1 MADRTT
7 AAGGAPE
14 QPGPDHPGP
23 DQPETDRSN
32 GLAPPEAAAQPTR
45 VIAIVNQKGGVGK
58 TTTAVN
64 LAAALAAC
72 GQRTLVIDLDPQ
84 GNASTG
90 VGIPARDR
98 HIGIYDVLIGD
109 AGLFDAAMATE
120 TPNFD
125 IVPSTMALSG
135 AEIELVDMP
144 RRERR
149 LADALAA
156 AERRRGAAAYAFI
169 LIDCPPSLGLL
180 TLNALTAADGALAPL
195 QAEFLALEGLSHLKR
210 TIDLV
215 AERLN
220 PRLSLEGI
228 VITMIDRRVRLAEAV
243 AADVRAHFG
252 DIVYRAEIPR
262 NVRVSEAPSHGKPVL
277 LYDLHCAGSRAYL
290 RLAREFLKRERLLPP
305 DGGLEIGRAA

>member
-1 MADRTT
+1 MTIDLEDVMGRP
-7 AAGGAPE
+7 PE
-14 QPGPDHPGP
+14 QLSVDP
-23 DQPETDRSN
+23 RI
-32 GLAPPEAAAQPTR
+32 
-45 VIAIVNQKGGVGK
+45 IAVVNQKGGVGK

-90 VGIPARDR
+90 VGIPARER
-98 HIGIYDVLIGD
+98 KLGIYDVLLGECTLRD
-109 AGLFDAAMATE
+109 ATMRTE
-120 TPNFD
+120 TPRFD
-125 IVPSTMALSG
+125 IIPSTMHLSG
-135 AEIELVDMP
+135 AEIELVGMP

-149 LADALAA
+149 LADAFQDAQTAGNLD
-156 AERRRGAAAYAFI
+156 YAFI

-180 TLNALTAADGALAPL
+180 TLNALTASDGAIAPL

-215 AERLN
+215 SERLN
-220 PRLSLEGI
+220 PRLALEGI
-228 VITMIDRRVRLAEAV
+228 VITMIDRRMRLAEAV

-262 NVRVSEAPSHGKPVL
+262 NIRVSEAPSHGKPVL
-277 LYDLHCAGSRAYL
+277 LYDLNCAGSRAYMK
-290 RLAREFLKRERLLPP
+290 LAREFLQRERLLPSS
-305 DGGLEIGRAA
+305 GGAPSDHGSSGHGQAGPVLDHVA

>member
-1 MADRTT
+1 MTQTSSQTMADGSVR
-7 AAGGAPE
+7 
-14 QPGPDHPGP
+14 
-23 DQPETDRSN
+23 
-32 GLAPPEAAAQPTR
+32 PPCR
-45 VIAIVNQKGGVGK
+45 VIAVVNQKGGVGK

-72 GQRTLVIDLDPQ
+72 GQSTLVIDLDPQ

-90 VGIPARDR
+90 VGIPANRR
-98 HIGIYDVLIGD
+98 KVGVYDVLIGECSL
-109 AGLFDAAMATE
+109 AEAAVKTE
-120 TPNFD
+120 MPMFD
-125 IVPSTMALSG
+125 IVPSTMDLSG

-144 RRERR
+144 GRERR
-149 LADALAA
+149 LADALLEAKKQTK
-156 AERRRGAAAYAFI
+156 AFDYGFV

-180 TLNALTAADGALAPL
+180 TLNALVAADGAFAPL

-220 PRLSLEGI
+220 PRLNLEGI
-228 VITMIDRRVRLAEAV
+228 VITMMDRRIRLAEAV

-252 DIVYRAEIPR
+252 DIVYKAEIPR

-277 LYDLHCAGSRAYL
+277 LYDLNCAGSRAYL
-290 RLAREFLKRERLLPP
+290 NLAREFLQREGLLP
-305 DGGLEIGRAA
+305 GGSAKEVAA

>member
-1 MADRTT
+1 MT
-7 AAGGAPE
+7 ANLTPDIAAT
-14 QPGPDHPGP
+14 QPGVAI
-23 DQPETDRSN
+23 
-32 GLAPPEAAAQPTR
+32 APRLSRDTR

-90 VGIPARDR
+90 VGIPPKDR
-98 HIGIYDVLIGD
+98 VRGVYDVLIGEV
-109 AGLFDAAMATE
+109 GLKDAAMPTA

-125 IVPSTMALSG
+125 IAPSTMDLSG

-144 RRERR
+144 RREWR
-149 LADALAA
+149 LADAF
-156 AERRRGAAAYAFI
+156 AEARVNGELDYAYV

-180 TLNALTAADGALAPL
+180 TLNALAAADGAIAPL

-215 AERLN
+215 ASRLN
-220 PRLSLEGI
+220 PRLTLEGI
-228 VITMIDRRVRLAEAV
+228 VITMIDRRMRLAEAV

-262 NVRVSEAPSHGKPVL
+262 NIRVSEAPSHGKPVL
-277 LYDLHCAGSRAYL
+277 LYDLNCAGSRAYL
-290 RLAREFLKRERLLPP
+290 KLAREFLKREHILPP
-305 DGGLEIGRAA
+305 DGAGGDRAMEQAA

>member
-1 MADRTT
+1 MTQINSDTNDDAHEERL
-7 AAGGAPE
+7 P
-14 QPGPDHPGP
+14 
-23 DQPETDRSN
+23 
-32 GLAPPEAAAQPTR
+32 R
-45 VIAIVNQKGGVGK
+45 VIAVVNQKGGVGK

-90 VGIPARDR
+90 VGIPANRR
-98 HIGIYDVLIGD
+98 KVGVYDVLIGECS
-109 AGLFDAAMATE
+109 LVEAAFKTE
-120 TPNFD
+120 MPLFD
-125 IVPSTMALSG
+125 IVPSTMDLSG

-149 LADALAA
+149 LADALNQAKS
-156 AERRRGAAAYAFI
+156 ESGPLGYSFI

-180 TLNALTAADGALAPL
+180 TLNALVAADGAFAPL

-220 PRLSLEGI
+220 PELALEGI
-228 VITMIDRRVRLAEAV
+228 VITMMDRRIRLAEAV

-252 DIVYRAEIPR
+252 DIVYNAEIPR

-277 LYDLHCAGSRAYL
+277 LYDLNCTGSKAYL
-290 RLAREFLKRERLLPP
+290 DLAREFLQREGLLP
-305 DGGLEIGRAA
+305 GGPVKVVAA

>member
-1 MADRTT
+1 MTDVLQ
-7 AAGGAPE
+7 AANAP
-14 QPGPDHPGP
+14 
-23 DQPETDRSN
+23 RI
-32 GLAPPEAAAQPTR
+32 
-45 VIAIVNQKGGVGK
+45 IAIVNQKGGVGK

-90 VGIPARDR
+90 VGIPARAR
-98 HIGIYDVLIGD
+98 TIGVYDVLIGE
-109 AGLFDAAMATE
+109 AELSDAAIPTE

-125 IVPSTMALSG
+125 IVPSTMDLSG

-144 RRERR
+144 RREWR
-149 LADALAA
+149 LADAMARARAA
-156 AERRRGAAAYAFI
+156 GGDGYAYI

-228 VITMIDRRVRLAEAV
+228 VITMIDRRMRLAEAV
-243 AADVRAHFG
+243 AEEVRGHFG
-252 DIVYRAEIPR
+252 DIVYKAEIPR

-277 LYDLHCAGSRAYL
+277 LYDLGCPGSRAYL
-290 RLAREFLKRERLLPP
+290 KLAREFLKRERRLPP
-305 DGGLEIGRAA
+305 AGGVAIGHAA

>member
-1 MADRTT
+1 MIQVRD
-7 AAGGAPE
+7 AALLP
-14 QPGPDHPGP
+14 
-23 DQPETDRSN
+23 
-32 GLAPPEAAAQPTR
+32 R
-45 VIAIVNQKGGVGK
+45 VIAVVNQKGGVGK
-58 TTTAVN
+58 TTTAIN

-90 VGIPARDR
+90 VGIPLSARKV
-98 HIGIYDVLIGD
+98 GIYDVLIGE
-109 AGLFDAAMATE
+109 ATLEEATLPTE

-125 IVPSTMALSG
+125 IVPSTMDLSG
-135 AEIELVDMP
+135 AEIELVDLP
-144 RRERR
+144 RREWR
-149 LADALAA
+149 LVDAMASA
-156 AERRRGAAAYAFI
+156 RDTDGVNYAYV

-210 TIDLV
+210 TIDIV

-220 PRLSLEGI
+220 PTLTLEGI

-243 AADVRAHFG
+243 AADVRLHFG
-252 DIVYRAEIPR
+252 DIVFRAEIPR

-277 LYDLHCAGSRAYL
+277 MYDLKCTGSRAYL
-290 RLAREFLKRERLLPP
+290 KLAREFLQREKLLPP
-305 DGGLEIGRAA
+305 RGGSSWDRAA

>member
-1 MADRTT
+1 MDDGSVR
-7 AAGGAPE
+7 
-14 QPGPDHPGP
+14 
-23 DQPETDRSN
+23 
-32 GLAPPEAAAQPTR
+32 PPCR
-45 VIAIVNQKGGVGK
+45 VIAVVNQKGGVGK

-72 GQRTLVIDLDPQ
+72 GQSTLVIDLDPQ

-90 VGIPARDR
+90 VGIPANRR
-98 HIGIYDVLIGD
+98 KVGVYDVLIGECSL
-109 AGLFDAAMATE
+109 AEAAVKTE
-120 TPNFD
+120 MPMFD
-125 IVPSTMALSG
+125 IVPSTMDLSG

-144 RRERR
+144 GRERR
-149 LADALAA
+149 LADALLEAKKQTK
-156 AERRRGAAAYAFI
+156 AFDYGFV

-180 TLNALTAADGALAPL
+180 TLNALVAADGAFAPL

-220 PRLSLEGI
+220 PRLNLEGI
-228 VITMIDRRVRLAEAV
+228 VITMMDRRIRLAEAV

-252 DIVYRAEIPR
+252 DIVYKAEIPR

-277 LYDLHCAGSRAYL
+277 LYDLNCAGSRAYL
-290 RLAREFLKRERLLPP
+290 NLAREFLQREGLLP
-305 DGGLEIGRAA
+305 GGSAKEVAA

>member
-1 MADRTT
+1 MKR
-7 AAGGAPE
+7 
-14 QPGPDHPGP
+14 
-23 DQPETDRSN
+23 
-32 GLAPPEAAAQPTR
+32 PPR
-45 VIAIVNQKGGVGK
+45 IIAVVNQKGGVGK
-58 TTTAVN
+58 TTTAIN

-90 VGIPARDR
+90 VGVPAQER
-98 HIGIYDVLIGD
+98 GAGVYDMLIGEKRLQD
-109 AGLFDAAMATE
+109 VVVATE
-120 TPNFD
+120 TPLFD
-125 IVPSTMALSG
+125 IVPSTMDLSG
-135 AEIELVDMP
+135 AEIELVDFP
-144 RRERR
+144 RREWR
-149 LADALAA
+149 LADGMAA
-156 AERRRGAAAYAFI
+156 ARADGVDYAYI

-220 PRLSLEGI
+220 PRLALEGI
-228 VITMIDRRVRLAEAV
+228 VITMMDRRMRLAEAV

-252 DIVYRAEIPR
+252 EIVYRAEIPR

-277 LYDLHCAGSRAYL
+277 LYDLECAGSRAYM
-290 RLAREFLKRERLLPP
+290 RLAREFLQRERLLPP
-305 DGGLEIGRAA
+305 NGETTIGAAA

>member
-1 MADRTT
+1 MTQTSSQTMDN
-7 AAGGAPE
+7 GAV
-14 QPGPDHPGP
+14 
-23 DQPETDRSN
+23 R
-32 GLAPPEAAAQPTR
+32 PPCR
-45 VIAIVNQKGGVGK
+45 VIAVVNQKGGVGK

-72 GQRTLVIDLDPQ
+72 GQSTLVIDLDPQ

-90 VGIPARDR
+90 VGIPANRR
-98 HIGIYDVLIGD
+98 KVGVYDVLIGECSL
-109 AGLFDAAMATE
+109 AEAAVKTE
-120 TPNFD
+120 MPMFD
-125 IVPSTMALSG
+125 IVPSTMDLSG

-144 RRERR
+144 GRERR
-149 LADALAA
+149 LADALLEAKKQTK
-156 AERRRGAAAYAFI
+156 AFDYGFV

-180 TLNALTAADGALAPL
+180 TLNALVAADGAFAPL

-220 PRLSLEGI
+220 PRLNLEGI
-228 VITMIDRRVRLAEAV
+228 VITMMDRRIRLAEAV

-252 DIVYRAEIPR
+252 DIVYKAEIPR

-277 LYDLHCAGSRAYL
+277 LYDLNCAGSRAYL
-290 RLAREFLKRERLLPP
+290 NLAREFLQREGLLP
-305 DGGLEIGRAA
+305 GGSAKKVAA

>member
-1 MADRTT
+1 MDDGSVR
-7 AAGGAPE
+7 
-14 QPGPDHPGP
+14 
-23 DQPETDRSN
+23 
-32 GLAPPEAAAQPTR
+32 PPCR
-45 VIAIVNQKGGVGK
+45 VIAVVNQKGGVGK

-72 GQRTLVIDLDPQ
+72 GQSTLVIDLDPQ

-90 VGIPARDR
+90 VGIPANRR
-98 HIGIYDVLIGD
+98 KVGVYDVLIGECSL
-109 AGLFDAAMATE
+109 AEAVVKTE
-120 TPNFD
+120 MPMFD
-125 IVPSTMALSG
+125 IVPSTMDLSG

-144 RRERR
+144 GRERR
-149 LADALAA
+149 LADALLEAKKQTK
-156 AERRRGAAAYAFI
+156 AFDYGFV

-180 TLNALTAADGALAPL
+180 TLNALVAADGAFAPL

-220 PRLSLEGI
+220 PRLNLEGI
-228 VITMIDRRVRLAEAV
+228 VITMMDRRIRLAEAV

-252 DIVYRAEIPR
+252 DIVYKAEIPR

-277 LYDLHCAGSRAYL
+277 LYDLNCAGSRAYL
-290 RLAREFLKRERLLPP
+290 NLAREFLQREGLLP
-305 DGGLEIGRAA
+305 GGSAKKVAA

>member
-1 MADRTT
+1 MDN
-7 AAGGAPE
+7 GAV
-14 QPGPDHPGP
+14 
-23 DQPETDRSN
+23 R
-32 GLAPPEAAAQPTR
+32 PPCR
-45 VIAIVNQKGGVGK
+45 VIAVVNQKGGVGK

-72 GQRTLVIDLDPQ
+72 GQSTLVIDLDPQ

-90 VGIPARDR
+90 VGIPANRR
-98 HIGIYDVLIGD
+98 KVGVYDVLIGECSL
-109 AGLFDAAMATE
+109 AEAAVKTE
-120 TPNFD
+120 MPMFD
-125 IVPSTMALSG
+125 IVPSTMDLSG

-144 RRERR
+144 GRERR
-149 LADALAA
+149 LADALLEAKKQTK
-156 AERRRGAAAYAFI
+156 AFDYGFV

-180 TLNALTAADGALAPL
+180 TLNALVAADGAFAPL

-220 PRLSLEGI
+220 PRLNLEGI
-228 VITMIDRRVRLAEAV
+228 VITMMDRRIRLAEAV

-252 DIVYRAEIPR
+252 DIVYKAEIPR

-277 LYDLHCAGSRAYL
+277 LYDLNCAGSRAYL
-290 RLAREFLKRERLLPP
+290 NLAREFLQREGLLP
-305 DGGLEIGRAA
+305 GGSAKEVAA

>member
-1 MADRTT
+1 MDDGSVR
-7 AAGGAPE
+7 
-14 QPGPDHPGP
+14 
-23 DQPETDRSN
+23 
-32 GLAPPEAAAQPTR
+32 PPCR
-45 VIAIVNQKGGVGK
+45 VIAVVNQKGGVGK

-72 GQRTLVIDLDPQ
+72 GQSTLVIDLDPQ

-90 VGIPARDR
+90 VGIPANRR
-98 HIGIYDVLIGD
+98 KVGVYDVLIGECSL
-109 AGLFDAAMATE
+109 AEAAVKTE
-120 TPNFD
+120 MPMFD
-125 IVPSTMALSG
+125 IVPSTMDLSG

-144 RRERR
+144 GRERR
-149 LADALAA
+149 LADALLEAKKQTK
-156 AERRRGAAAYAFI
+156 EFDYGFV

-180 TLNALTAADGALAPL
+180 TLNALVAADGAFAPL

-220 PRLSLEGI
+220 PRLNLEGI
-228 VITMIDRRVRLAEAV
+228 VITMMDRRIRLAEAV

-252 DIVYRAEIPR
+252 DIVYKAEIPR

-277 LYDLHCAGSRAYL
+277 LYDLNCAGSRAYL
-290 RLAREFLKRERLLPP
+290 NLAREFLQREGLLP
-305 DGGLEIGRAA
+305 GGSAKKVAA

>member
-1 MADRTT
+1 MIRGLDDRRT
-7 AAGGAPE
+7 P
-14 QPGPDHPGP
+14 
-23 DQPETDRSN
+23 
-32 GLAPPEAAAQPTR
+32 R

-90 VGIPARDR
+90 VGIPTSARKL
-98 HIGIYDVLIGD
+98 GIYDVLIGD
-109 AGLFDAAMATE
+109 ACLVEATMPTE

-144 RRERR
+144 RREWRF
-149 LADALAA
+149 ADALASA
-156 AERRRGAAAYAFI
+156 RAEDGVDYAYV

-220 PRLSLEGI
+220 PRLVLEGI
-228 VITMIDRRVRLAEAV
+228 VITMMDRRVRLAEAV
-243 AADVRAHFG
+243 AADVRGHFG
-252 DIVYRAEIPR
+252 DIVYRSEIPR

-277 LYDLHCAGSRAYL
+277 LYDLNCTGSRAYL
-290 RLAREFLKRERLLPP
+290 KLAREFLQRERLLPS
-305 DGGLEIGRAA
+305 GGGAAVGRAA

>member
-1 MADRTT
+1 MIDAVDIAD
-7 AAGGAPE
+7 AP
-14 QPGPDHPGP
+14 
-23 DQPETDRSN
+23 
-32 GLAPPEAAAQPTR
+32 R
-45 VIAIVNQKGGVGK
+45 VIAVVNQKGGVGK
-58 TTTAVN
+58 TTTAIN

-90 VGIPARDR
+90 VGLAAPDR
-98 HIGIYDVLIGD
+98 ELGVYDVLIGE
-109 AGLFDAAMATE
+109 ATLAE
-120 TPNFD
+120 AITPTATPLFD
-125 IVPSTMALSG
+125 IVPSTMDLSG

-149 LADALAA
+149 LADAMASLA
-156 AERRRGAAAYAFI
+156 EDGLGYAFI

-215 AERLN
+215 ADRLN

-228 VITMIDRRVRLAEAV
+228 VITMMDRRIKLAEAV
-243 AADVRAHFG
+243 AADVRSHFG

-277 LYDLHCAGSRAYL
+277 LYDLNCAGSRAYL
-290 RLAREFLKRERLLPP
+290 RLAREFLKRERLLPTVP
-305 DGGLEIGRAA
+305 PTSPLEHAA

>member
-1 MADRTT
+1 MTQTSSQTMDDGSVR
-7 AAGGAPE
+7 
-14 QPGPDHPGP
+14 
-23 DQPETDRSN
+23 
-32 GLAPPEAAAQPTR
+32 PPCR
-45 VIAIVNQKGGVGK
+45 VIAVVNQKGGVGK

-72 GQRTLVIDLDPQ
+72 GQSTLVIDLDPQ

-90 VGIPARDR
+90 VGIPANRR
-98 HIGIYDVLIGD
+98 KVGVYDVLIGECSL
-109 AGLFDAAMATE
+109 AEAAVKTE
-120 TPNFD
+120 MPMFD
-125 IVPSTMALSG
+125 IVPSTMDLSG

-144 RRERR
+144 GRERR
-149 LADALAA
+149 LADALLEAKKQTK
-156 AERRRGAAAYAFI
+156 AFDYGFV

-180 TLNALTAADGALAPL
+180 TLNALVAADGAFAPL

-220 PRLSLEGI
+220 PRLNLEGI
-228 VITMIDRRVRLAEAV
+228 VITMMDRRIRLAEAV

-252 DIVYRAEIPR
+252 DIVYKAEIPR

-277 LYDLHCAGSRAYL
+277 LYDLNCAGSRAYL
-290 RLAREFLKRERLLPP
+290 NLAREFLQREGLLP
-305 DGGLEIGRAA
+305 GGSAKKVAA

>member
-1 MADRTT
+1 MADGSVR
-7 AAGGAPE
+7 
-14 QPGPDHPGP
+14 
-23 DQPETDRSN
+23 
-32 GLAPPEAAAQPTR
+32 PPCR
-45 VIAIVNQKGGVGK
+45 VIAVVNQKGGVGK

-72 GQRTLVIDLDPQ
+72 GQSTLVIDLDPQ

-90 VGIPARDR
+90 VGIPANRR
-98 HIGIYDVLIGD
+98 KVGVYDVLIGECSL
-109 AGLFDAAMATE
+109 AEAAVKTE
-120 TPNFD
+120 MPMFD
-125 IVPSTMALSG
+125 IVPSTMDLSG

-144 RRERR
+144 GRERR
-149 LADALAA
+149 LADALLEAKKQTK
-156 AERRRGAAAYAFI
+156 AFDYGFV

-180 TLNALTAADGALAPL
+180 TLNALVAADGAFAPL

-220 PRLSLEGI
+220 PRLNLEGI
-228 VITMIDRRVRLAEAV
+228 VITMMDRRIRLAEAV

-252 DIVYRAEIPR
+252 DIVYKAEIPR

-277 LYDLHCAGSRAYL
+277 LYDLNCAGSRAYL
-290 RLAREFLKRERLLPP
+290 NLAREFLQREGLLP
-305 DGGLEIGRAA
+305 GGSAKEVAA

>member
-1 MADRTT
+1 MANLAEGSG
-7 AAGGAPE
+7 AA
-14 QPGPDHPGP
+14 
-23 DQPETDRSN
+23 
-32 GLAPPEAAAQPTR
+32 R
-45 VIAIVNQKGGVGK
+45 VIAVVNQKGGVGK
-58 TTTAVN
+58 TTTAIN

-90 VGIPARDR
+90 VGIYSNARKL
-98 HIGIYDVLIGD
+98 GVYDVLIG
-109 AGLFDAAMATE
+109 AATLAEATLHTE
-120 TPNFD
+120 TPGFD
-125 IVPSTMALSG
+125 IVPSTMDLSG

-149 LADALAA
+149 LADAFAA
-156 AERRRGAAAYAFI
+156 ARANDAFDYAYV

-220 PRLSLEGI
+220 PRLALEGI
-228 VITMIDRRVRLAEAV
+228 VITMMDKRIRLAEAV
-243 AADVRAHFG
+243 AADVRDHFG
-252 DIVYRAEIPR
+252 DIVYRSEIPR

-277 LYDLHCAGSRAYL
+277 LYDLSCAGSRAYL
-290 RLAREFLKRERLLPP
+290 DLAREFMRRERLLPSP
-305 DGGLEIGRAA
+305 AGDALGRAA

>member
-1 MADRTT
+1 MIQVRD
-7 AAGGAPE
+7 AALLP
-14 QPGPDHPGP
+14 
-23 DQPETDRSN
+23 
-32 GLAPPEAAAQPTR
+32 R
-45 VIAIVNQKGGVGK
+45 VIAVVNQKGGVGK
-58 TTTAVN
+58 TTTAIN

-90 VGIPARDR
+90 VGIPLSARKV
-98 HIGIYDVLIGD
+98 GIYDVLIGE
-109 AGLFDAAMATE
+109 ATLEEATLPTE

-125 IVPSTMALSG
+125 IVPSTMDLSG
-135 AEIELVDMP
+135 AEIELVDLP
-144 RRERR
+144 RREWR
-149 LADALAA
+149 LVDAMASA
-156 AERRRGAAAYAFI
+156 RDTDGVNYAYV

-210 TIDLV
+210 TIDIV

-220 PRLSLEGI
+220 PKLTLEGI

-243 AADVRAHFG
+243 AADVRLHFG
-252 DIVYRAEIPR
+252 DIVFRAEIPR

-277 LYDLHCAGSRAYL
+277 MYDLKCTGSRAYL
-290 RLAREFLKRERLLPP
+290 KLAREFLQREKLLPP
-305 DGGLEIGRAA
+305 RGGSSWDRAA

>member
-1 MADRTT
+1 MDDGSVR
-7 AAGGAPE
+7 
-14 QPGPDHPGP
+14 
-23 DQPETDRSN
+23 
-32 GLAPPEAAAQPTR
+32 PPCR
-45 VIAIVNQKGGVGK
+45 VIAVVNQKGGVGK

-72 GQRTLVIDLDPQ
+72 GQPTLVIDLDPQ

-90 VGIPARDR
+90 VGIPANRR
-98 HIGIYDVLIGD
+98 KVGVYDVLIGECSL
-109 AGLFDAAMATE
+109 AEAAVKTE
-120 TPNFD
+120 MPMFD
-125 IVPSTMALSG
+125 IVPSTMDLSG

-144 RRERR
+144 GRERR
-149 LADALAA
+149 LADALLEAKKQTK
-156 AERRRGAAAYAFI
+156 AFDYGFV

-180 TLNALTAADGALAPL
+180 TLNALVAADGAFAPL

-220 PRLSLEGI
+220 PRLNLEGI
-228 VITMIDRRVRLAEAV
+228 VITMMDRRIRLAEAV

-252 DIVYRAEIPR
+252 DIVYKAEIPR

-277 LYDLHCAGSRAYL
+277 LYDLNCAGSRAYL
-290 RLAREFLKRERLLPP
+290 NLAREFLQREGLLP
-305 DGGLEIGRAA
+305 GGSAKKVAA

>member
-1 MADRTT
+1 MDN
-7 AAGGAPE
+7 GAV
-14 QPGPDHPGP
+14 
-23 DQPETDRSN
+23 R
-32 GLAPPEAAAQPTR
+32 PPCR
-45 VIAIVNQKGGVGK
+45 VIAVVNQKGGVGK

-72 GQRTLVIDLDPQ
+72 GQSTLVIDLDPQ

-90 VGIPARDR
+90 VGIPANRR
-98 HIGIYDVLIGD
+98 KVGVYDVLIGECSL
-109 AGLFDAAMATE
+109 AEAAVKTE
-120 TPNFD
+120 MPMFD
-125 IVPSTMALSG
+125 IVPSTMDLSG

-144 RRERR
+144 GRERR
-149 LADALAA
+149 LADALLEAKKQTK
-156 AERRRGAAAYAFI
+156 AFDYGFV

-180 TLNALTAADGALAPL
+180 TLNALVAADGAFAPL

-220 PRLSLEGI
+220 PRLNLEGI
-228 VITMIDRRVRLAEAV
+228 VITMMDRRIRLAEAV

-252 DIVYRAEIPR
+252 DIVYKAEIPR

-277 LYDLHCAGSRAYL
+277 LYDLNCAGSRAYL
-290 RLAREFLKRERLLPP
+290 NLAREFLQREGLLP
-305 DGGLEIGRAA
+305 GGSAKKVAA